1 MRNRNFNHI
10 LQQRLNFYQQ
20 WANDFVIYFK
30 HCEVSAQVSKTYYDE
45 KPLLGIFMKIYFLPI
60 NVLKKF
66 DELRAQ
72 HTYNK
77 CLHEIKVIKDLLKQK
92 QEG

>member
-1 MRNRNFNHI
+1 
-10 LQQRLNFYQQ
+10 
-20 WANDFVIYFK
+20 
-30 HCEVSAQVSKTYYDE
+30 
-45 KPLLGIFMKIYFLPI
+45 MKIYFLPI

-77 CLHEIKVIKDLLKQK
+77 CLHEIKVIKDLLKQE